1 MRVTPGGHASTG
13 ACLWQRG
20 PQPFEYGFKPMT
32 IRAAVILIVIA
43 TSLLFAQAGAEV
55 TRLSDPV
62 AVTDDA
68 EVFGAPLDENAK
80 PTSLA
85 ALLGSPDEYVDTSVR
100 VEARISQVCQKKG
113 CFMIATTGDQAVRIS
128 FRDYS
133 FFVPTDTDGKT
144 VTVTGTF
151 IERQLSEKQ
160 AAHFRE
166 DAGSDVIQAGKVY
179 EIVADAVSIPKS

>member
-1 MRVTPGGHASTG
+1 
-13 ACLWQRG
+13 
-20 PQPFEYGFKPMT
+20 MT
-32 IRAAVILIVIA
+32 IRVVVVSTVIA
-43 TSLLFAQAGAEV
+43 GFLLFTQAGAEV
-55 TRLSDPV
+55 TRLSEPV

-68 EVFGAPLDENAK
+68 EVFGAPLDESAK

-85 ALLGSPDEYVDTSVR
+85 ALLESPDDYVETAVR
-100 VEARISQVCQKKG
+100 VDAKISQVCQKKG
-113 CFMIATTGDQAVRIS
+113 CFMIATTGDKAVRIS

-133 FFVPTDTDGKT
+133 FFVPTDTGGKT